1 MSSQRDRAAI
11 KRKLRDMKKAQEK
24 MEKQRAKKEKEVRL
38 SSSGGGGKPANLE
51 SAC

>member
-1 MSSQRDRAAI
+1 MSSHRDRSTI

-24 MEKQRAKKEKEVRL
+24 FEKQRAKKEKEVRL
-38 SSSGGGGKPANLE
+38 SGAAGKPANLE